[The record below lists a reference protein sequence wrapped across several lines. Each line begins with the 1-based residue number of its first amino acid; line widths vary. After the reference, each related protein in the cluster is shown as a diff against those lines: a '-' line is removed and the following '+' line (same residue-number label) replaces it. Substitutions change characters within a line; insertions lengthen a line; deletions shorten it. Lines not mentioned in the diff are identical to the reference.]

1 MNQLP
6 GKVFKKILIIGS
18 SSFLAQEL
26 IKKLIKKNL
35 IICIDKV
42 IKKNQQNKNLIFFKC
57 DINNFKKLERIQ
69 KKIQKKYKFID
80 TVVNCFVHQNFI
92 KFEEQ
97 TVKNFASAL
106 NTNVIGLFSSTKVF
120 YKILKKSKNPQII
133 NMGSIYGIVS
143 GDPKIYP
150 DGKVTSD
157 VYAASK
163 AAIIQLTKYY
173 AIHLAKYKIRVNCVS
188 PGGIFNHQNKVFIRN
203 YNRKVP
209 INRMAYVDE
218 IVSSIEFLLN
228 DDCKYINGHNLIVD
242 GGFTSW

>member
-26 IKKLIKKNL
+26 IKKLRKKNL

-97 TVKNFASAL
+97 TVKNFA
-106 NTNVIGLFSSTKVF
+106 
-120 YKILKKSKNPQII
+120 
-133 NMGSIYGIVS
+133 
-143 GDPKIYP
+143 
-150 DGKVTSD
+150 
-157 VYAASK
+157 
-163 AAIIQLTKYY
+163 
-173 AIHLAKYKIRVNCVS
+173 
-188 PGGIFNHQNKVFIRN
+188 
-203 YNRKVP
+203 
-209 INRMAYVDE
+209 
-218 IVSSIEFLLN
+218 
-228 DDCKYINGHNLIVD
+228 
-242 GGFTSW
+242 